1 MAALQNA
8 LPADQLSPIIANLEE
23 MRVHLFTSDA
33 WRSFFIVTIGTL
45 LLLAYNAK
53 KLKATWTVAAIA
65 LLCLGDMWS
74 VNKRYLYDEQFIP
87 KSRADCYI
95 PENTDR

>member
-45 LLLAYNAK
+45 LLLVYNAK
-53 KLKATWTVAAIA
+53 KLKATWTVAAYCSIMS
-65 LLCLGDMWS
+65 GRH
-74 VNKRYLYDEQFIP
+74 VERK
-87 KSRADCYI
+87 
-95 PENTDR
+95 